1 MKKRD
6 TMNRRRFVKTATLG
20 ALSLGVFRRAERE
33 LSGAEP
39 AAIPGETP
47 IPSDAQVGSLYP
59 FVQKTAEHSKLELSF
74 LHDRFAH
81 IETWK
86 REARA
91 KVRELLH
98 YDPPACEPRAEVAG
112 RVDCGDYMRE
122 TIYFNTTPD
131 IRVPACLLLPKG
143 PAKRRPAIVALHDHG
158 AFFVWGKEKLVALE
172 NEHPSLTKHKLQYYA
187 GRNYAS
193 ELARRGYV
201 VIVID
206 MFYWGERRMLLAA
219 DPPAWREPAK
229 MSAEDVTAFNR
240 RSSTSTTLIA
250 TGLFEAG
257 VTWAGVMFLDDI
269 RTVDYLVTRPEVDP
283 ERIGCCG
290 LSVGGF
296 RSAWLAGLDS
306 RIKAAVVVGWMC
318 TAREMLRSKLTSIGF
333 WKTVPGLYRYLDLP
347 DVVSMTAPGALM
359 TIQGTQDK
367 LFTNDG
373 VQAAYDKIARVYKK
387 AGVRDRFE
395 GVTYDGPHEFN
406 AAMQDK
412 AFAWLDRW
420 LKP

>member
-1 MKKRD
+1 
-6 TMNRRRFVKTATLG
+6 MNRRRFVKTATLG
-20 ALSLGVFRRAERE
+20 ALSLSVFRRAERE
-33 LSGAEP
+33 LSGSEP
-39 AAIPGETP
+39 AAFPGETP
-47 IPSDAQVGSLYP
+47 IPPDAQVGNLYP
-59 FVQKTAEHSKLELSF
+59 VLQTIAEDSVCELSF
-74 LHDRFAH
+74 LGNRFSNL
-81 IETWK
+81 EEWK
-86 REARA
+86 REARS
-91 KVRELLH
+91 KVFGLLH
-98 YDPPACEPRAEVAG
+98 ATQRVCVPPSEVVG
-112 RVDCGDYMRE
+112 HVDCGDHVRE
-122 TIYFNTTPD
+122 KIYFNTTPD
-131 IRVPACLLLPKG
+131 IRVPAYLLLPKG
-143 PAKRRPAIVALHDHG
+143 AKKPRPAVVALHDHG

-172 NEHPSLTKHKLQYYA
+172 NKHPSLTEHKRRYYA
-187 GRNYAS
+187 GRSYAS

-206 MFYWGERRMLLAA
+206 MFYWGERRMRLAA
-219 DPPAWREPAK
+219 DPPAWREPAA

-240 RSSTSTTLIA
+240 RSSTSTPLIA

-257 VTWAGVMFLDDI
+257 VTWAGLMFFDDI
-269 RTVDYLVTRPEVDP
+269 GTVNYLVTRPEVDP

-318 TAREMLRSKLTSIGF
+318 TARAMLQSKLTSIGF
-333 WKTVPGLYRYLDLP
+333 WKTVPGLYRYMDLP

-359 TIQGTQDK
+359 AIHGTQDK

-373 VQAAYDKIARVYKK
+373 VQAAYDKIARVYAK
-387 AGVRDRFE
+387 AGVPDRFE
-395 GVTYDGPHEFN
+395 GVTFDGPHEFN
-406 AAMQDK
+406 VAMQDK